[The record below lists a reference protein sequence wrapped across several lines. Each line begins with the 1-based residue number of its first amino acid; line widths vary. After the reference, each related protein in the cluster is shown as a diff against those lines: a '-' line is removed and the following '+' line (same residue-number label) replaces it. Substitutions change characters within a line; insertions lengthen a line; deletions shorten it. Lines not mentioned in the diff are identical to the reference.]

1 MRKLHFYLSAFV
13 FSLFVLLVLNGCKK
27 NMLDSSTSTN
37 PSSNLNGLSI
47 SEAKAWYEQNPAVLF
62 RSTSE
67 SKFPFKI
74 SFPFWNKAIST
85 SDSNYYLVDIP
96 VQFEASIGV
105 TISKAPN
112 KPDPGKANDLV
123 RMLILKSKKFG
134 TIQSALM
141 HVVSDD
147 GIVDSTN
154 TYSKRNSRFTGF
166 IFFTNLDG
174 SFING
179 WKYEDGK
186 ITMSSSKKT
195 KQSKISKRINMSDA
209 LSLTDPI
216 DPEPVDCSSYTVVY
230 EERYCIGDSG
240 DNCTPWMYVGED
252 TYTYCTGGG
261 GTSGGGDGGIQYTEY
276 DEPSQEQAANQ
287 QWINKIKD
295 STNDP
300 CDSKVISVLKSLATN
315 TLPDLFRNVFD
326 TLGDV
331 NITFKSAD
339 LGSKEGGHTDQNYTT
354 NNYAIT
360 INSYWQ
366 NASTL
371 SKAATIL
378 HEMVHAQL
386 MNWYRQ
392 AVNEND
398 YSKKQYL
405 VSNYYL
411 FFDSADI
418 ANYPDQAFIKLMND
432 NQLGQH
438 QIMTF
443 GNFRDALS
451 NTLLQFANSIDPN
464 TTVTKLY
471 TDDLAWTGTY
481 DAKGFTT
488 LPLSEQERL
497 RGIIEGERGNT
508 TEYYNQKG
516 KPCDTQISV
525 E

>member
-1 MRKLHFYLSAFV
+1 MSM
-13 FSLFVLLVLNGCKK
+13 C
-27 NMLDSSTSTN
+27 
-37 PSSNLNGLSI
+37 
-47 SEAKAWYEQNPAVLF
+47 
-62 RSTSE
+62 
-67 SKFPFKI
+67 
-74 SFPFWNKAIST
+74 
-85 SDSNYYLVDIP
+85 
-96 VQFEASIGV
+96 
-105 TISKAPN
+105 
-112 KPDPGKANDLV
+112 
-123 RMLILKSKKFG
+123 G

-147 GIVDSTN
+147 GISDSTN
-154 TYSKRNSRFTGF
+154 TYSKRNEHFTGF

-179 WKYEDGK
+179 WKYENGK
-186 ITMSSSKKT
+186 ITMGSNRKT
-195 KQSKISKRINMSDA
+195 KQSKISKRINMNDA
-209 LSLTDPI
+209 LSLTAPI
-216 DPEPVDCSSYTVVY
+216 DPGPVDCTTYTVVY

-240 DNCTPWMYVGED
+240 DNCTPWMVVGED
-252 TYTYCTGGG
+252 DYTYCTGGG
-261 GTSGGGDGGIQYTEY
+261 GGGGTSGGGGSGGIEYTTY
-276 DEPSQEQAANQ
+276 NEPSQEQVANQ
-287 QWINKIKD
+287 LWINKIKD

-331 NITFKSAD
+331 NITIKSAE
-339 LGSKEGGHTDQNYTT
+339 LGDNTGGFTVPNYTS
-354 NNYAIT
+354 NNFAIT
-360 INSYWQ
+360 VNSHWT

-386 MNWYRQ
+386 MNWYRE
-392 AVNEND
+392 AVTEND
-398 YSKKQYL
+398 FSKKQYL

-418 ANYPDQAFIKLMND
+418 ARYPDQGFISLMNE
-432 NQLGQH
+432 NQVGQH
-438 QIMTF
+438 EIMTF

-451 NTLLQFANSIDPN
+451 NTLLQFAKSIDPN

-481 DAKGFTT
+481 YAKGFTI

-497 RGIIEGERGNT
+497 RGEIEGERGNT
-508 TEYYNQKG
+508 TESYNQKG
-516 KPCDTQISV
+516 KPCDTQILPQ
-525 E
+525 